1 MNTILVVDD
10 NKEYREGMLE
20 VLELSG
26 YTAIPA
32 ENGAVALN
40 LLRQKGAD
48 LVLSNG
54 QMPLMTGLDLLQSMK
69 ADEQLQ
75 AIPFVMI
82 TGHTE
87 ANFAIRARDLGAAA
101 VLSKPV
107 QLDDLLLLVERL
119 LSSDASVSG

>member
-1 MNTILVVDD
+1 MHTILVVDD

-20 VLELSG
+20 VLELAG
-26 YTAIPA
+26 YTGIPA
-32 ENGAVALN
+32 ENGAVALD
-40 LLRQKGAD
+40 LLRQNGAD

-54 QMPLMTGLDLLQSMK
+54 HMPLMSGVDLLKAIK

-75 AIPFVMI
+75 AIPFVMV

-87 ANFAIRARDLGAAA
+87 AGFGSIARDLGAAE

-107 QLDDLLLLVERL
+107 KLDKLLLLVERI
-119 LSSDASVSG
+119 LSSDAGVGS